1 MIPVTDITVHFF
13 TIFDLV
19 VITVQDANDDFDGV
33 THSSFH
39 VCSLENKYYCH
50 YNNCCMLQKKG
61 IVFNLR
67 NLSQVFKK
75 LCFVEIICLDIIN
88 HASLQE
94 KLMQSNIC
102 H

>member
-1 MIPVTDITVHFF
+1 
-13 TIFDLV
+13 
-19 VITVQDANDDFDGV
+19 
-33 THSSFH
+33 
-39 VCSLENKYYCH
+39 
-50 YNNCCMLQKKG
+50 MLQKKG